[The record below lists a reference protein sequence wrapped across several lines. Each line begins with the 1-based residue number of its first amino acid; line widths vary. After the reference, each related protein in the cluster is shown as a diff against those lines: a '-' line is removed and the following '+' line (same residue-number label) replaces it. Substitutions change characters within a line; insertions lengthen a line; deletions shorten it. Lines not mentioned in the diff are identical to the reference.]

1 MQKLTVS
8 VVCLLL
14 FVCLATPAAFGQRR
28 LGPKA
33 RAGIAIGSGA
43 ALGAGVGG
51 IFRGKKGAAI
61 GALLGGGGTAAVY
74 LLRNRNRDNRYYD
87 NNRYYY
93 RAPGNSY
100 YGRSRGRRCR

>member
-1 MQKLTVS
+1 MRKLSFTTA
-8 VVCLLL
+8 CLLL
-14 FVCLATPAAFGQRR
+14 VVFLATPAAFGQRR

-33 RAGIAIGSGA
+33 RAAITIGSGA

-51 IFRGKKGAAI
+51 LFKGKKGAAI

-74 LLRNRNRDNRYYD
+74 LLRQRNSYNRD
-87 NNRYYY
+87 RYYY

-100 YGRSRGRRCR
+100 YNYQRGRRCR